1 MKENKKKLW
10 FNAGLSTITLLCMVY
25 LMVNIYKN
33 KIGITLPGFA
43 TQGQIRATFVKGD
56 VYYRSGNDAFPY
68 WKQLL
73 PGNTL
78 KFNDEIKTTDTAM
91 ADISFSDKIFVR
103 LESRSRVR
111 ITQFNVNELW
121 LNLEY
126 GFLYG
131 DFNKLVPKQKII
143 VSTPRIS
150 ISAGGSRLSLKSSG
164 KNSGSGAARLR
175 VLSGM
180 VQVDALGDEKGT
192 QDFLVLAT
200 KQQTWIKPGINISD
214 NKISRIGRNQQE
226 SLHLKIQSI
235 YKDIVLIITNKI
247 QFELGKYQLTIDSYP
262 ELNKIAN
269 IIKQK
274 TEKILI
280 KGYTDSQGKLHY
292 NKDLAF
298 KRAMAIKAYLVD
310 QDISPKMLAVRG
322 YGEKDF
328 VASNKTAEGRQ
339 LNRRVEFSIIREESG
354 DTVHTSNAGL

>member
-1 MKENKKKLW
+1 M
-10 FNAGLSTITLLCMVY
+10 
-25 LMVNIYKN
+25 
-33 KIGITLPGFA
+33 PGFA
-43 TQGQIRATFVKGD
+43 AQGQIKATFVKGD
-56 VYYRSGNDAFPY
+56 VYYRNGNDPFPY
-68 WKQLL
+68 WKQLV
-73 PGNTL
+73 PGNIL
-78 KFNDEIKTTDTAM
+78 KFNDEIKTTDASM
-91 ADISFSDKIFVR
+91 ADINFSGKTFVR
-103 LESRSRVR
+103 LESGSQIR

-121 LNLEY
+121 LHLES

-131 DFNKLVPKQKII
+131 DFKKLVPEQKII

-150 ISAGGSRLSLKSSG
+150 ISAGRSRLSLKISG
-164 KNSGSGAARLR
+164 KNLGSGASRLQ

-180 VQVDALGDEKGT
+180 VQVDALGSE
-192 QDFLVLAT
+192 QDPLVLAT

-214 NKISRIGRNQQE
+214 NKISRIGRKKQE
-226 SLHLKIQSI
+226 SLYLQIQSI
-235 YKDIVLIITNKI
+235 HKDIVLIITNKI

-274 TEKILI
+274 TDKILI
-280 KGYTDSQGKLHY
+280 KGYTDSQGKLHD

-310 QDISPKMLAVRG
+310 QDIPPEMLVVRG

-328 VASNKTAEGRQ
+328 VASNKTAKGRQ

-354 DTVHTSNAGL
+354 DTIRTNNAGL